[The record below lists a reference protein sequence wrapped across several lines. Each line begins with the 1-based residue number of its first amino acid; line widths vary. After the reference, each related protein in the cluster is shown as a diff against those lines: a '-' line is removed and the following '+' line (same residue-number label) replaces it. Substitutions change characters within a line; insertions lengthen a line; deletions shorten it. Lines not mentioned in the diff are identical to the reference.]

1 MVRYPQT
8 LNKLASPLLMWCSVA
23 KYTTST
29 ATLTLQH
36 NYPAVAANSTTIALV
51 DVNLLLSM
59 LKPTD
64 TQVGEWVN
72 VIGYVTSQPVFTA
85 KKERKSGSEALK
97 RATVSVQA
105 VMLWSA
111 GSIKLGEYERVLAE
125 RQEVERRLAAP
136 S

>member
-1 MVRYPQT
+1 ME
-8 LNKLASPLLMWCSVA
+8 CSVT

-29 ATLTLQH
+29 ASLMLQH
-36 NYPAVAANSTTIALV
+36 NYPAVSATSTTIASV
-51 DVNLLLSM
+51 DVNLLLST

-72 VIGYVTSQPVFTA
+72 VIGYVTSEPVFTIRA
-85 KKERKSGSEALK
+85 KHRSEASK
-97 RATVSVQA
+97 RATASVQA

-111 GSIKLGEYERVLAE
+111 GSIKLGDYERVLSE
-125 RQEVERRLAAP
+125 RKEVEKRMRAP